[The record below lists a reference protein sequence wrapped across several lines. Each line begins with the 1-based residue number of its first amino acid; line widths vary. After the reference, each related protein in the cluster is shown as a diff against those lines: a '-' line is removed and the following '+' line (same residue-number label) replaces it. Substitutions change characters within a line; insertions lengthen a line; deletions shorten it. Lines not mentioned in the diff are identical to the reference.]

1 MRCIEK
7 ISNSNYF
14 RIRSNIFIDRGL
26 MNLLTLFFG
35 LLGIPNFITKR
46 YSQGAVH
53 LILLLLASIGI
64 LIPRDYPVSVSW
76 GPILITINYALAF
89 LETKTYN
96 WQVDA
101 IKKQSPCATNSNGQ
115 ESSATQ
121 YKNIIIVNKP
131 DINYLISG
139 YTSII
144 LSLAVAFIELP
155 IIYLSIGSLSA
166 NQNMALSGVF
176 IIIIEITIVTL
187 FFSSVYNLKK
197 YLIQFK
203 QDLLKI
209 NKFKTKHQVISRIAN
224 ILFWC
229 DVALIACVVL
239 IFAYT
244 NITSP

>member
-26 MNLLTLFFG
+26 MNILTLFFG

-96 WQVDA
+96 WQVDT
-101 IKKQSPCATNSNGQ
+101 IKKRSPYVINSNGQ
-115 ESSATQ
+115 ENSVTQ
-121 YKNIIIVNKP
+121 HKKIIIVNKP
-131 DINYLISG
+131 DKNFLISG

-144 LSLAVAFIELP
+144 LLLAVALIELL
-155 IIYLSIGSLSA
+155 IICLSIGSLLD
-166 NQNMALSGVF
+166 NQNMALAGVF

-187 FFSSVYNLKK
+187 LFSSVYNLKK
-197 YLIQFK
+197 ELIQLK
-203 QDLLKI
+203 QDLLKT
-209 NKFKTKHQVISRIAN
+209 NKFKTKHQVIFRTVN
-224 ILFWC
+224 NLFWC
-229 DVALIACVVL
+229 DVVLIACVVL
-239 IFAYT
+239 IFIYACF
-244 NITSP
+244 TSS

>member
-1 MRCIEK
+1 MRCIEI

-96 WQVDA
+96 WQLDT
-101 IKKQSPCATNSNGQ
+101 IKKLSPYTTNSNGQ
-115 ESSATQ
+115 ENSVTQ
-121 YKNIIIVNKP
+121 HKNIIIVNRP

-155 IIYLSIGSLSA
+155 IIYLSIGSLLD
-166 NQNMALSGVF
+166 NQNMALAGVF

-187 FFSSVYNLKK
+187 LFSSVYNLRK
-197 YLIQFK
+197 YLTQFK

-209 NKFKTKHQVISRIAN
+209 NKFKTKHQVIFRTVN
-224 ILFWC
+224 NLFWC
-229 DVALIACVVL
+229 DVILIACVVL
-239 IFAYT
+239 IFVYACFA
-244 NITSP
+244 SS

>member
-26 MNLLTLFFG
+26 INLLTLFFG

-64 LIPRDYPVSVSW
+64 LIPRDHPVSVSW
-76 GPILITINYALAF
+76 GPILIAINYALAS

-96 WQVDA
+96 WQVDT
-101 IKKQSPCATNSNGQ
+101 IKKRSPYSTNSNGQ
-115 ESSATQ
+115 ENSATQ
-121 YKNIIIVNKP
+121 HKNIIIVNRS

-139 YTSII
+139 YTGII
-144 LSLAVAFIELP
+144 LSLAVAFIELS
-155 IIYLSIGSLSA
+155 IICLSIDSLSA
-166 NQNMALSGVF
+166 NQNMASAGVF
-176 IIIIEITIVTL
+176 IIIIEIIIVTL
-187 FFSSVYNLKK
+187 FFSSVHNLRK
-197 YLIQFK
+197 YLTQFK

-209 NKFKTKHQVISRIAN
+209 NKFKTKHQVISRTVN

-229 DVALIACVVL
+229 NVVLIACVVL
-239 IFAYT
+239 IFAYAC
-244 NITSP
+244 ITSP

>member
-14 RIRSNIFIDRGL
+14 RIKSNIFIDRGL
-26 MNLLTLFFG
+26 MNILTLFFG

-53 LILLLLASIGI
+53 LILLLLASIGV
-64 LIPRDYPVSVSW
+64 LIPRDYPVSASW
-76 GPILITINYALAF
+76 GPILITINYAFAF

-96 WQVDA
+96 WQVDT
-101 IKKQSPCATNSNGQ
+101 IKKRSPYIINPNGQ
-115 ESSATQ
+115 ENSATQ
-121 YKNIIIVNKP
+121 YKDIIIVNKP
-131 DINYLISG
+131 DMNFLISG

-155 IIYLSIGSLSA
+155 IIYLSIGSLLDH
-166 NQNMALSGVF
+166 QNMALAGVF

-187 FFSSVYNLKK
+187 LFSSIYNLRK
-197 YLIQFK
+197 YLTQFK

-209 NKFKTKHQVISRIAN
+209 NKFKTKHQVIFRTVN
-224 ILFWC
+224 NLFWC
-229 DVALIACVVL
+229 DVILIACVVL
-239 IFAYT
+239 IFVYACF
-244 NITSP
+244 TSS

>member
-1 MRCIEK
+1 
-7 ISNSNYF
+7 
-14 RIRSNIFIDRGL
+14 

-35 LLGIPNFITKR
+35 LLGIPSFITKR

-53 LILLLLASIGI
+53 LVLLLLASIGI

-96 WQVDA
+96 WQVDT
-101 IKKQSPCATNSNGQ
+101 IKKRSPYVINSNGQ
-115 ESSATQ
+115 ENSATQ
-121 YKNIIIVNKP
+121 YKDIIIVNRP

-144 LSLAVAFIELP
+144 LSLAVALIELL
-155 IIYLSIGSLSA
+155 IICLSIGSLLD
-166 NQNMALSGVF
+166 NQNMALAGVF

-187 FFSSVYNLKK
+187 LFSSVNNLRKE
-197 YLIQFK
+197 LIQLK
-203 QDLLKI
+203 QDLLKT
-209 NKFKTKHQVISRIAN
+209 NKFKTKHQVISRTVD

-229 DVALIACVVL
+229 DVILIACVVL
-239 IFAYT
+239 IFVYACF
-244 NITSP
+244 TSP

>member
-1 MRCIEK
+1 
-7 ISNSNYF
+7 
-14 RIRSNIFIDRGL
+14 
-26 MNLLTLFFG
+26 MNLSTLFFG

-76 GPILITINYALAF
+76 GPILIIINYALAF

-96 WQVDA
+96 WQVDT
-101 IKKQSPCATNSNGQ
+101 IKKRGSYIINSNSQ

-121 YKNIIIVNKP
+121 HKNIIIVNKP

-155 IIYLSIGSLSA
+155 IICLSIGSLST
-166 NQNMALSGVF
+166 NQNMALAGAF
-176 IIIIEITIVTL
+176 IIIIEITIITL
-187 FFSSVYNLKK
+187 LFSSVYILRK

-209 NKFKTKHQVISRIAN
+209 NKFKTKHQVISRIVN

-229 DVALIACVVL
+229 DVVLIACVVL
-239 IFAYT
+239 IFAYA

>member
-35 LLGIPNFITKR
+35 LLGIPNLITKR
-46 YSQGAVH
+46 YPQGAVH

-96 WQVDA
+96 WQVDT
-101 IKKQSPCATNSNGQ
+101 IKKRSPYVINSNGQ
-115 ESSATQ
+115 ENSVTQ
-121 YKNIIIVNKP
+121 HKNIIIVNKP
-131 DINYLISG
+131 DKNFLISG

-144 LSLAVAFIELP
+144 LSLAVALIELL
-155 IIYLSIGSLSA
+155 IICLSIGSLLD
-166 NQNMALSGVF
+166 NQNMALAGVF

-187 FFSSVYNLKK
+187 LFSSVNNLKK
-197 YLIQFK
+197 ELIQLK
-203 QDLLKI
+203 QDLLKT
-209 NKFKTKHQVISRIAN
+209 NKFKTKHQVIFRTVN
-224 ILFWC
+224 NLFWC
-229 DVALIACVVL
+229 DVVLIACVVL
-239 IFAYT
+239 IFIYACF
-244 NITSP
+244 TSS

>member
-7 ISNSNYF
+7 LSNSNYF

-35 LLGIPNFITKR
+35 LLGIPNLITKR

-101 IKKQSPCATNSNGQ
+101 IKKRSLYATNPNGQ
-115 ESSATQ
+115 EDSATQ
-121 YKNIIIVNKP
+121 HKKIIIVNKP

-144 LSLAVAFIELP
+144 LLLAVAFIELS
-155 IIYLSIGSLSA
+155 IICLSISSLSA
-166 NQNMALSGVF
+166 NQNMALAGVF

-187 FFSSVYNLKK
+187 FFSSVYILRK
-197 YLIQFK
+197 YLTQFR

-209 NKFKTKHQVISRIAN
+209 NKFKTKHQVISKTVN

-229 DVALIACVVL
+229 DVILIACVVL
-239 IFAYT
+239 IFAYA

>member
-26 MNLLTLFFG
+26 KNLSTLFFG
-35 LLGIPNFITKR
+35 LLGIPSFITKR

-76 GPILITINYALAF
+76 GPILITINYVLAF

-96 WQVDA
+96 WQVDT
-101 IKKQSPCATNSNGQ
+101 IKKRSPYVINSNGQ
-115 ESSATQ
+115 EGSTTQ

-144 LSLAVAFIELP
+144 LSLAVAFIELS
-155 IIYLSIGSLSA
+155 IICLSIGSLSA
-166 NQNMALSGVF
+166 HQNMALAGVF

-187 FFSSVYNLKK
+187 LFSSVYNLRK
-197 YLIQFK
+197 YLTQFK

-209 NKFKTKHQVISRIAN
+209 NKFKTKHQVIFRTVN
-224 ILFWC
+224 NLFWC
-229 DVALIACVVL
+229 DVILIACVVF
-239 IFAYT
+239 IFVYACF
-244 NITSP
+244 TSS